1 MTTGTETVTG
11 TENNDTITGI
21 ASSLSSERTL
31 DTTDVIDGGAGTD
44 TMNITMNTSFA
55 GFATDAGISNVE
67 NINLTNNTTIART
80 FDASGVTGAT
90 AYVID
95 AATAAVN
102 LNDVLTVADV
112 ELKNQASSTFTM
124 NFADVADD
132 DTDVVGNDEDAMTLT
147 LNANGTVEDTAT
159 DAVERTEV
167 TATINDIEEL
177 TLNLVGANVVAL
189 GSNDATTLAIT
200 GAGSLDMDTVSSA
213 LTSIDGSAATGSIT
227 IDTTAVVTAASLGT
241 VKTGAGND
249 VITIDSDDIKANAT
263 IAGGEGADKVIW
275 TAGTGAT
282 TQVSMTGVETVEVGA
297 VAGAETISMS
307 NVTGVTTINAL
318 TAVDEN
324 VSFVNMAA
332 QALTVNMKAANAN
345 NTDTLAADAADAA
358 GAATVNYTASAAVL
372 ADGTD
377 NTAAL
382 ANRLDLSLSKATSL
396 TVNVN
401 AYMDTDSDITAAKA
415 TSVALNIASGED
427 EDGVELT
434 EFSGAITAA
443 LASSVNVNATGTFNG
458 AITAATATSFTV
470 EATGSVNGS
479 TITAAAATSAEI
491 TTGTTT
497 STATNTMTVTA
508 GDLETLTV
516 NAGGILTITNTGTA
530 AVQELTVDATRLFTM
545 SAVALDDI
553 ASVSVGGTATTAAVT
568 LGNLGDGDND
578 YDMAIVATG
587 LKAGLTIGTIDIED
601 DRNISITASGMTG
614 DITIGNIGTTNDGA
628 NVTIVTAGEDVN
640 LADITATGDVS
651 ITNSS
656 SKTFDVGDIVATDD
670 VTLNLDAT
678 VGDITMGTIAG
689 DAVVVDAS
697 AALGTVTY
705 GATITATTSATVRGS
720 ELKANTATVVLD
732 ATSNDVSATLTGGIG
747 IDTFTVQV
755 SNATNDLTT
764 LSVTGGV
771 GADSLTL
778 GTGAAATTTTGLTL
792 SSIETLTVDNTA
804 AVTVNASAVSAQTIA
819 LNGAGA
825 TDILGLTGTDSADTI
840 DLTTTSSTGIKL
852 SIDAGKG
859 NDTIKLSSDADSDD
873 TVVFE
878 ATAADNGN
886 DTITGFQ
893 STATGDVLDFNAFV
907 NTNGV
912 VWGTASSDTGSTTAI
927 NLGVG
932 TNAVYDIASKVVFMD
947 NADFTDTAAI
957 KAGISDATGASNLG
971 LADGAKAVII
981 YGDINDTAAAT
992 SGTLSVYYIT
1002 GATGATD
1009 TLTLVGTVTVDNVD
1023 AMVATQLF

>member
-11 TENNDTITGI
+11 TANNDTITGI

-55 GFATDAGISNVE
+55 GFATGAGVSNVE

-200 GAGSLDMDTVSSA
+200 GSGSLDMDTVSSA

-332 QALTVNMKAANAN
+332 QALTVNMKAANTN
-345 NTDTLAADAADAA
+345 NMDTLAADAA

-382 ANRLDLSLSKATSL
+382 VNDLDLSLSKATSL
-396 TVNVN
+396 TVNVG

-508 GDLETLTV
+508 GDLETLT
-516 NAGGILTITNTGTA
+516 A
-530 AVQELTVDATRLFTM
+530 
-545 SAVALDDI
+545 
-553 ASVSVGGTATTAAVT
+553 
-568 LGNLGDGDND
+568 
-578 YDMAIVATG
+578 
-587 LKAGLTIGTIDIED
+587 
-601 DRNISITASGMTG
+601 
-614 DITIGNIGTTNDGA
+614 NDGA

-640 LADITATGDVS
+640 LADITATSDVS

-656 SKTFDVGDIVATDD
+656 SKTFDVGNIAATDD

-678 VGDITMGTIAG
+678 VGNITMGTIAG

-720 ELKANTATVVLD
+720 ELKANTATVVLN

-907 NTNGV
+907 NTDGV